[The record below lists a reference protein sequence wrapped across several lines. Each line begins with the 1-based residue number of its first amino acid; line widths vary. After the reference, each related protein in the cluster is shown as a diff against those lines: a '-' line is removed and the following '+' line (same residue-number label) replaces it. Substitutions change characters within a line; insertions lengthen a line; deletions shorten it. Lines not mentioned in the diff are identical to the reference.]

1 MTFNNVYYC
10 AFYRME
16 SRTEFKIK
24 SPPTDAISAVEFGPN
39 STQFLLVSSWDS
51 TVRLYDIHANTM
63 RLKYNHDLPVLDVA
77 FQVSKSYFFLDSF
90 FLKFF
95 YNKIFLQDAVHAYS
109 GGLGNTL
116 KMYDINSNTGIT
128 YIYFFFFNFID
139 TLIYKISILQLQ

>member
-1 MTFNNVYYC
+1 
-10 AFYRME
+10 ME

-77 FQVSKSYFFLDSF
+77 FQVNNSSKIALFLYCTSMRDNS
-90 FLKFF
+90 F
-95 YNKIFLQDAVHAYS
+95 YNLQDAVHAYS

-116 KMYDINSNTGIT
+116 KMYDINSNTGTVIFFLDLIV
-128 YIYFFFFNFID
+128 YIYH
-139 TLIYKISILQLQ
+139 